1 MIGASST
8 QNIFLLIGEKKYL
21 VFPLWNMM
29 NHIYTYTYIYVHIC
43 FRHGDVEPY
52 CRSEGED
59 KNVIEN
65 TMQDGL
71 KKSVIEMLPHRK
83 IKQRNK

>member
-1 MIGASST
+1 M
-8 QNIFLLIGEKKYL
+8 EYDEPYL
-21 VFPLWNMM
+21 
-29 NHIYTYTYIYVHIC
+29 HIYVHIHIC
-43 FRHGDVEPY
+43 LRHGDMEPY
-52 CRSEGED
+52 CRIEGED

-65 TMQDGL
+65 TRQDGL